1 MKLSVL
7 ILSILAIVLFVVGF
21 FMFGSQ
27 VSSAVA
33 QCSQYANDQTA
44 YQQCANQYGQ
54 GSAGGILGGMG
65 LIILGGVAWFVAWIL
80 GLIKTGMTSRWGWF
94 VAIFFLS
101 PISSLIYG
109 IVGPD
114 KKAA

>member
-7 ILSILAIVLFVVGF
+7 ILSILAIVLIGVGF
-21 FMFGSQ
+21 FISGSQ

-33 QCSQYANDQTA
+33 ACSQYVNDQTA
-44 YQQCANQYGQ
+44 YQTCLTQHQSS
-54 GSAGGILGGMG
+54 SASGIMGGVGILM
-65 LIILGGVAWFVAWIL
+65 LGYITAGVAWLL